1 MAIGEGCEWETY
13 QDWLG
18 DDMPLLHQ
26 ILVEVHGC
34 PESVLDFMD
43 SFEKVGYLRYHKE
56 PNIQSNPSCLELG
69 MIKVSSF
76 FIWYKIDFRQ
86 SFLHLLDS
94 QVSKDFMDGKKYTFN
109 KTKYFMEHGNLVEGE
124 W

>member
-13 QDWLG
+13 QDWLV

-56 PNIQSNPSCLELG
+56 PNIQSDPSCIELG
-69 MIKVSSF
+69 MIKVSAI
-76 FIWYKIDFRQ
+76 FIFAEKISGLPSSIR
-86 SFLHLLDS
+86 
-94 QVSKDFMDGKKYTFN
+94 Y
-109 KTKYFMEHGNLVEGE
+109 
-124 W
+124 